1 MVDANDEKKW
11 AELYAGYRAFYRLPE
26 DPEAVKTTWQ
36 WVRDGEHGL
45 IGLIAVDDLDSPLAL
60 ANLRW
65 FARPSS
71 ATMGL
76 YLDGLFTAPEARG
89 AGAASALLKHAA
101 DRAGERGGSIVRWIT
116 AADNA
121 KARSVYDLHAAAT
134 PWVTYDM
141 NPAGDG
147 RPGAH
152 LSTLAR

>member
-1 MVDANDEKKW
+1 MSVTVRMVKSGDERAW

-26 DPEAVKTTWQ
+26 DPRAVSTTWQ

-45 IGLIAVDDLDSPLAL
+45 LGLVAVDDADRPVAL

-76 YLDGLFTAPEARG
+76 YLDDLFTAPTARG
-89 AGAASALLKHAA
+89 TGAASALLTYAA
-101 DRAGERGGSIVRWIT
+101 ERAGAGGGSVVRWIT
-116 AADNA
+116 AADNTS
-121 KARSVYDLHAAAT
+121 ARSVYDSHAVAT

-141 NPAGDG
+141 KPI
-147 RPGAH
+147 
-152 LSTLAR
+152 S